1 MKKLV
6 RFRVLKDDFAA
17 GGINLPKGDYDG
29 EISWSEQPVMG
40 FPNRVNGPSNVYLTP
55 ASSSATGQSTTED
68 IVSIPV
74 DISAAIKK
82 GELVVL

>member
-6 RFRVLKDDFAA
+6 RFRVLKEDFAA

-40 FPNRVNGPSNVYLTP
+40 FANRVNGPSKVFFKRAPSL
-55 ASSSATGQSTTED
+55 AAKQSTTQD
-68 IVSIPV
+68 LVSIPV
-74 DISAAIKK
+74 DVVAAIKDGK
-82 GELVVL
+82 LIVL

>member
-6 RFRVLKDDFAA
+6 RFRVLKGDFAA

-40 FPNRVNGPSNVYLTP
+40 YANRVNGPSKIFFKR
-55 ASSSATGQSTTED
+55 ASSLVAGQSATED
-68 IVSIPV
+68 IVSVQV
-74 DISAAIKK
+74 DVSAAIKHGK
-82 GELVVL
+82 LIVL